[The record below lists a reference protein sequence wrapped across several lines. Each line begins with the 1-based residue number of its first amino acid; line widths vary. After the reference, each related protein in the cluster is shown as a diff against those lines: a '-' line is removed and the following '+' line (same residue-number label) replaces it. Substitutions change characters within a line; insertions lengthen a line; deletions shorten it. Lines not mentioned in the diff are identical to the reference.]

1 MQFLLKN
8 SQNSIVRETNI
19 ILKNEK
25 RKMKYMVKNFQLM
38 LMINSKHSL
47 YAISSG
53 ILMIMILLSPLH
65 TIKAQEENK
74 ESDPLTILSN
84 IRNLLDK
91 SITEIKIGNYTGA
104 SELVDIAY
112 IDNYE
117 YIEDPLK
124 GLDKDLMEETE
135 VMIREDFTRKIEDKN
150 SLDAITTL
158 HNAIKSNLYIA
169 EKLFKK

>member
-74 ESDPLTILSN
+74 VT
-84 IRNLLDK
+84 
-91 SITEIKIGNYTGA
+91 
-104 SELVDIAY
+104 
-112 IDNYE
+112 
-117 YIEDPLK
+117 
-124 GLDKDLMEETE
+124 
-135 VMIREDFTRKIEDKN
+135 
-150 SLDAITTL
+150 
-158 HNAIKSNLYIA
+158 H
-169 EKLFKK
+169 